1 MMFGQSLNDVF
12 VIFWNK
18 YDIIMKSFATLTMKS
33 KQVWMKSKPCGFDE
47 IKSVYLSAAGDFIH
61 DSGFIPSKTDLDE
74 KNTNLLSRLVFFSG
88 AVEQT

>member
-1 MMFGQSLNDVF
+1 
-12 VIFWNK
+12 
-18 YDIIMKSFATLTMKS
+18 MKSFATLTMKS

-47 IKSVYLSAAGDFIH
+47 IKSVYLSAAGDFICKADFIH